1 MGLPAPNLLVTPS
14 LKLVRQLTTGTMGSI
29 WVAEH
34 LTLKTQFA
42 VKFISQ
48 GLIEADPTA
57 LVRFTNEARAAG
69 SIKSP
74 HVVNTS
80 DYGVTND
87 GEPYIVMEL
96 LDGETLHDRIL
107 RDGPMD
113 PVLVAATMVQVCRGL
128 SAAHDKG
135 ILHRDIKPENIF
147 LCAGDEPPLVKLIDF
162 GLAKLT
168 QGDTSLMP
176 TAAGARVGTPAFMSP
191 EQIVAEGPIDHR
203 ADLWGAA
210 VVTYHALTGRH
221 PFRGKNVAVFR
232 ANVEKQ
238 IYTLVTDHRAD
249 LPATAN
255 DFFHRALQVDPKKR
269 FASASELAEQLIE
282 ALGVADDL
290 PPFPTGRASMP
301 SLSGL
306 RFRSS
311 ADRSAPHPISVR
323 SEPPAALRP
332 DGLDSAHPPSR
343 LSADGLRLSEE
354 SLLVQRQLQR
364 RSTFFATLCVVLAA
378 IAIALALR

>member
-1 MGLPAPNLLVTPS
+1 MGSPAPNLLVTSS
-14 LKLVRQLTTGTMGSI
+14 LKLVRELTTGTMGSI
-29 WVAEH
+29 WIAEH

-57 LVRFTNEARAAG
+57 LVRFTNEARAAA

-74 HVVNTS
+74 HVVSTS
-80 DYGVTND
+80 DYGVTDD

-113 PVLVAATMVQVCRGL
+113 PVTLAATMMQVCRGL
-128 SAAHDKG
+128 AAAHEKG
-135 ILHRDIKPENIF
+135 ILHRGIKPENIF

-168 QGDTSLMP
+168 HGDTSMMP

-191 EQIVAEGPIDHR
+191 EQIVAEEPIDHR
-203 ADLWGAA
+203 ADLWGVA

-221 PFRGKNVAVFR
+221 PFRGENVAEFR
-232 ANVEKQ
+232 ENVEKQ
-238 IYTLVTDHRAD
+238 VYTQATEHRAD
-249 LPATAN
+249 LPDSVN
-255 DFFHRALQVDPKKR
+255 DWFFRALQVDPQKR
-269 FASASELAEQLIE
+269 FASASELAEQLVE

-290 PPFPTGRASMP
+290 PPFPAGRASLP

-306 RFRSS
+306 RYRQS
-311 ADRSAPHPISVR
+311 ADRWSVHPVK
-323 SEPPAALRP
+323 SEPPASQRNRP
-332 DGLDSAHPPSR
+332 SAESI
-343 LSADGLRLSEE
+343 RLSEE
-354 SLLVQRQLQR
+354 SLFIERQLR
-364 RSTFFATLCVVLAA
+364 RRTMFFATLCVVLAA
-378 IAIALALR
+378 IALALALR